1 MSNPISLHNLPLNAL
16 RAFEAAA
23 RLGSFK
29 AAAAALFVTPA
40 AISQQ
45 VTALEAY
52 LGVQLFERLNRAIRL
67 TETGAALA
75 RETSAAFARI
85 EAALMQASPSR
96 GGSGNALV
104 ISVVPSFAS
113 RWLAPRLDRFHLRY
127 PQIDLQL
134 LVSEALVDLAV
145 DERVDL
151 ALRYGPGPYRG
162 LHARRLPFDNRL
174 LPVCSPPLR
183 ATLPDELSM
192 IDEAS
197 PVPLL
202 RVTLPPPVNGDGG
215 GAGAG
220 SGGGSGGYRVPRRLN
235 NVWTGWLAAV
245 GLDSPALLRAAESG
259 PLYSVTH
266 VAIEAAL
273 AGRGIALA
281 PLALV
286 ADDLAAGRLE
296 RVGSAAAPD
305 INAFWLLSRQA
316 HEVKP
321 SVHAFIDWIEG
332 ETAASPRSA

>member
-1 MSNPISLHNLPLNAL
+1 MSSTISLHNMPLNAL

-45 VTALEAY
+45 VTALETY

-67 TETGAALA
+67 TEAGTALA
-75 RETSAAFARI
+75 QDISAAFARI

-96 GGSGNALV
+96 SGSGSALV

-113 RWLAPRLDRFHLRY
+113 RWLAPRLDRFHRQY

-134 LVSEALVDLAV
+134 LVSETLVDLAV
-145 DERVDL
+145 DDRVDL

-192 IDEAS
+192 VDEAS
-197 PVPLL
+197 AVPLL

-215 GAGAG
+215 GGA
-220 SGGGSGGYRVPRRLN
+220 GGGSGSGSSRAPRRLN
-235 NVWTGWLAAV
+235 NVWTGWLAAT
-245 GLDSPALLRAAESG
+245 GLDSPALLRAAGSG

-296 RVGSAAAPD
+296 RVGSTAAPD
-305 INAFWLLSRQA
+305 VNAFWLLSRET
-316 HEVKP
+316 HGVKP
-321 SVHAFIDWIEG
+321 GVRAFVDWIER
-332 ETAASPRSA
+332 ETAVSPGAA